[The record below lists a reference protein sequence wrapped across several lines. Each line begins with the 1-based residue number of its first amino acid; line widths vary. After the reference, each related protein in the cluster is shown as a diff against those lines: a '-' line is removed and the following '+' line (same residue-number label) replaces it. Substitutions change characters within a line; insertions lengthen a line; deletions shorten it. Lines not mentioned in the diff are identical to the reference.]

1 MEPTYYE
8 LSLTYA
14 LLFRPTS
21 FRNLRRLGQYV
32 DAGKDQ
38 QVPWNNCVRFNGNRR
53 HRFTRAKEEANNNL
67 KILDINPI
75 KSPTNGILSESF
87 YRCSLPPSIQVALN
101 IANPSR
107 AVKGISQR
115 RDQYRVTSTS
125 MRQMLELAPNYPED
139 LKFMIISV
147 METDFADMEAFLRFP
162 YFAPRLRRLKTYLD
176 SRQPNTLRELWY
188 DRRDYQAW
196 CIFWASGFFGVC
208 VLLLM
213 LAILLV

>member
-21 FRNLRRLGQYV
+21 FRNLRHLERYV

-38 QVPWNNCVRFNGNRR
+38 QISWNNCVKIYGNHR
-53 HRFTRAKEEANNNL
+53 HRFTRAKEEVHNNF
-67 KILDINPI
+67 KILDINPAH
-75 KSPTNGILSESF
+75 SPTKDILSESF
-87 YRCSLPPSIQVALN
+87 YRCSLPSSIQVALN

-139 LKFMIISV
+139 LKFMILSV
-147 METDFADMEAFLRFP
+147 METDFTDMEAFLRFP
-162 YFAPRLRRLKTYLD
+162 YFAPRLRRLKTYLN
-176 SRQPNTLRELWY
+176 SRQPRTLRELWY
-188 DRRDYQAW
+188 DRRDYRAW
-196 CIFWASGFFGVC
+196 CIFWASGFFGVS
-208 VLLLM
+208 VLSLT